1 MTPRVSVVTTVYNG
15 EPYVDRAI
23 PGILSQTFTDFE
35 WVLVNDGSQDKTEEI
50 LRDLE
55 KRDSRVRV
63 FSPGRLGIT
72 GAANFGVNQAQGEY
86 VARQDFD
93 DRSYPDR
100 LRLQVA
106 VLDANPRVGVVG
118 GHYLVIDQNRN
129 ERYVRMPPSEHEDI
143 IPAMARAIPM
153 ANTIAMFRKRVW
165 TEAGGYPEVADLEDQ
180 LLWLKAAKLGWRF
193 ANVPEL
199 VGEHYVHSTSFF
211 HRSFKYV
218 DRQRALAKVQ
228 AKVVRE
234 LRLPPWMYLFA
245 LGRYGYAY
253 CPTPLK
259 RMLRR
264 TLGGSAERD
273 LA

>member
-1 MTPRVSVVTTVYNG
+1 MPDDEAADPHYLFTVFTPTFNRATTIGRVHASLM
-15 EPYVDRAI
+15 R
-23 PGILSQTFTDFE
+23 QTFTDFE
-35 WVLVNDGSQDKTEEI
+35 WVLVNDGSQDRTEEI

-72 GAANFGVNQAQGEY
+72 GAANFGVNQARGEY

-106 VLDANPRVGVVG
+106 VLDANPRIGVVG

-165 TEAGGYPEVADLEDQ
+165 TEAGGSLSKADRGEAARRPASVAATRHSCDRGRLCRSR
-180 LLWLKAAKLGWRF
+180 ASRRF
-193 ANVPEL
+193 A
-199 VGEHYVHSTSFF
+199 SA
-211 HRSFKYV
+211 RSASCWKG
-218 DRQRALAKVQ
+218 
-228 AKVVRE
+228 
-234 LRLPPWMYLFA
+234 LPA
-245 LGRYGYAY
+245 R
-253 CPTPLK
+253 
-259 RMLRR
+259 
-264 TLGGSAERD
+264 
-273 LA
+273 

>member
-55 KRDSRVRV
+55 ERDSRVRV

-72 GAANFGVNQAQGEY
+72 GAANFGVNQARGED

-143 IPAMARAIPM
+143 IPAMAEPFPWPIPSRCSGSGCGPRRAAIPRWPTWKTSSSGSRLPSW
-153 ANTIAMFRKRVW
+153 AGASTTCPSFWESTTCTPPASSIA
-165 TEAGGYPEVADLEDQ
+165 
-180 LLWLKAAKLGWRF
+180 
-193 ANVPEL
+193 
-199 VGEHYVHSTSFF
+199 
-211 HRSFKYV
+211 RSSMWIASGRWQRC
-218 DRQRALAKVQ
+218 RQRSCGSSK
-228 AKVVRE
+228 
-234 LRLPPWMYLFA
+234 LPPWMYLFA

-264 TLGGSAERD
+264 TLGGSEERD